1 LNINTPNVQRE
12 FLVIE
17 GFIMPKGVTYEH
29 KYKSGKK
36 EELIP
41 FSEIMQKVRVAELPL
56 AHEAFFWI
64 LYYTGVRKSEAYERV
79 VDDFA
84 ISRNHVSI
92 DFHQRK
98 KGGAKVPP
106 LKLPRKWYGVNRIV
120 EVVQRIQER
129 REKQQGKRPTRKTVY
144 TYVEKKRTAIRMK
157 DYWVFPRIQSTT
169 AYNIVRKVLGDG
181 WYPHFLRLNRL
192 TTIGSD
198 PSASLTRLKSWSG
211 IKSVKTLQKYLGTS
225 EREQD
230 KAVEFV
236 DEEYTV

>member
-1 LNINTPNVQRE
+1 
-12 FLVIE
+12 
-17 GFIMPKGVTYEH
+17 MPKEVTYEH

-41 FSEIMQKVRVAELPL
+41 FNDVVRKVEVAELPL
-56 AHEAFFWI
+56 EHAAFFWV

-84 ISRNHVSI
+84 VSRDYVSI

-98 KGGAKVPP
+98 KHGAKVPP
-106 LKLPRKWYGVNRIV
+106 LKLPRRWYGVEKIA
-120 EVVQRIQER
+120 EIVQRVQQK
-129 REKQQGKRPTRKTVY
+129 REKQQGKKPRRKTVY
-144 TYVEKKRTAIRMK
+144 TYIDKKRTAIIMK
-157 DYWVFPRIQSTT
+157 GYWVFPKIQSTT

-198 PSASLTRLKSWSG
+198 PTASVTRLKSWSG
-211 IKSVKTLQKYLGTS
+211 IKSLKTLQKYLGTS